1 MLPLNEP
8 PVLLLPGQPFPFP
21 YTSTPDGLVAIGDA
35 LHPDRLIEAYSKGL
49 FPWFE
54 QDGIPFWF
62 SPDPRCVLVPSAL
75 KVSNSMRQLFRRQ
88 AFRVTTNEAFEEVI
102 HACATTPRRGQE
114 DTWIS
119 EEFIGAYTELFKM
132 GYAESAEVWN
142 SNDELVGGLYGV
154 RLGEIFF
161 GESMFT
167 KESNASKYG
176 FITFVRDLEDRG
188 VKLIDCQQETPHLLS
203 LGAINISR
211 TRFLT
216 EIGAAGSG
224 S

>member
-1 MLPLNEP
+1 MPPLNEP

-21 YTSTPDGLVAIGDA
+21 YSSTPDGLVAVGDA
-35 LHPDRLIEAYSKGL
+35 LYPDRLIEAYSKGL

-62 SPDPRCVLVPSAL
+62 SPDPRCVLYPSSL
-75 KVSNSMRQLFRRQ
+75 KISDSMQQLFRKK
-88 AFRVTTNEAFEEVI
+88 AFTITFNQAFEEVI
-102 HACATTPRRGQE
+102 HACATTPRRGQT

-119 EEFIGAYTELFKM
+119 EEFIEAYTELFM
-132 GYAESAEVWN
+132 LGDAESVEVWN
-142 SNDELVGGLYGV
+142 SNDVLVGGLYGV
-154 RLGEIFF
+154 RLGEVFF

-176 FITFVRDLEDRG
+176 FITFVRELEKQG
-188 VKLIDCQQETPHLLS
+188 IKLIDCQQETPHLLS
-203 LGAINISR
+203 LGACNISR
-211 TRFLT
+211 AKFLS
-216 EIGAAGSG
+216 EIGANGSG

>member
-21 YTSTPDGLVAIGDA
+21 YASTPDGLVAIGDA

-75 KVSNSMRQLFRRQ
+75 KVSNSMRQLFRKQ

-102 HACATTPRRGQE
+102 NACATTPRRGQE

-119 EEFIGAYTELFKM
+119 EEFIVAYTELFKM

-176 FITFVRDLEDRG
+176 FITFVLDLEDRG